1 MERQFIAILIRAAA
15 ILLPWWDLGTGGA
28 LALAALLSLV
38 AARGRWKALP
48 VDVALWSGF
57 AAVAA
62 SALWTEAAS
71 FETLLRWSPLLWVP
85 LALRRQHRAWHEGL
99 IAGGIVVSLV
109 LLGNGVASAVRSQ
122 SWDPLFY
129 RDFAQLAHQHSYLT
143 LYLGLSAAA
152 LATDLRFRGAVRPV
166 LLSLFALVAVLA
178 GSRMGLMAVVLGG
191 LWWYSGRRL
200 GSARRSAWPWGLGL
214 AALLLVAVAVV
225 PSERSL
231 GKLAKA
237 DPYWA
242 TGSVDTRVVQAK
254 VAWSVI
260 SSNPWRG
267 VGVDAVQA
275 QLEERY
281 RELNYRFGLK
291 RHLNVHNEFLQLWA
305 GIGLLGLA
313 IWGLGL
319 AYCAQKSSWNRGA
332 QALTLTLLLL
342 LATESMLE
350 RAMGVVLVAAAL
362 YHSLPRR
369 IDGTWR

>member
-1 MERQFIAILIRAAA
+1 MERQIIAILIRAAA
-15 ILLPWWDLGTGGA
+15 MLMPWWDLGTGAA

-62 SALWTEAAS
+62 SALWTDAAS
-71 FETLLRWSPLLWVP
+71 IETLLRWSPFLWVP

-99 IAGGIVVSLV
+99 IAGGILLTLV
-109 LLGNGVASAVRSQ
+109 LLGNGIRAAALSQ

-129 RDFAQLAHQHSYLT
+129 RDFAKLAHQHSYLT

-152 LATDLRFRGAVRPV
+152 LVTDLRFRGGVRPV
-166 LLSLFALVAVLA
+166 LLGLFALVAVLA
-178 GSRMGLMAVVLGG
+178 GSRMGLIAIVLGG
-191 LWWYSGRRL
+191 LWWYSGRRF
-200 GSARRSAWPWGLGL
+200 GAARRSAWPWGLGF
-214 AALLLVAVAVV
+214 AVLLLVAVAVV

-231 GKLAKA
+231 GKLTKA
-237 DPYWA
+237 DPHWA

-260 SSNPWRG
+260 SSNPWQG

-275 QLEERY
+275 HLEERY

-291 RHLNVHNEFLQLWA
+291 RHLNVHNQFLQLWA
-305 GIGLLGLA
+305 GIGLLGLG

-332 QALTLTLLLL
+332 QALALTLLLL
-342 LATESMLE
+342 MATESMLE

>member
-1 MERQFIAILIRAAA
+1 MERQIIAILIRAAA
-15 ILLPWWDLGTGGA
+15 MLMPWWDLGTGAA

-62 SALWTEAAS
+62 SALWTDAAS
-71 FETLLRWSPLLWVP
+71 IETLLRWSPFLWVP

-99 IAGGIVVSLV
+99 IAGGILLTLV
-109 LLGNGVASAVRSQ
+109 LLGNGIRAASLSQ

-129 RDFAQLAHQHSYLT
+129 RDFAKLAHQHSYLT

-152 LATDLRFRGAVRPV
+152 LVTDLRFRGALRPV
-166 LLSLFALVAVLA
+166 LLGLFAMVAVLA
-178 GSRMGLMAVVLGG
+178 GSRMGLIAIVLGG
-191 LWWYSGRRL
+191 LWWYSGRRF
-200 GSARRSAWPWGLGL
+200 GAARRSAWPWGLGF
-214 AALLLVAVAVV
+214 AVLLLVAVAVV

-231 GKLAKA
+231 GKLTKA

-260 SSNPWRG
+260 SSNPWQG

-275 QLEERY
+275 HLEERY

-291 RHLNVHNEFLQLWA
+291 RHLNVHNQFLQLWA
-305 GIGLLGLA
+305 GIGLLGLG

-332 QALTLTLLLL
+332 QALALTLLLL
-342 LATESMLE
+342 MATESMLE

>member
-1 MERQFIAILIRAAA
+1 MLM
-15 ILLPWWDLGTGGA
+15 PWWDLGTGAA

-62 SALWTEAAS
+62 SALWTDAAS
-71 FETLLRWSPLLWVP
+71 IETLLRWSPFLWVP

-99 IAGGIVVSLV
+99 IAGGILLTLV
-109 LLGNGVASAVRSQ
+109 LLGNGIRAASLSQ

-129 RDFAQLAHQHSYLT
+129 RDFAKLAHQHSYLT

-152 LATDLRFRGAVRPV
+152 LVTDLRFRGALRPV
-166 LLSLFALVAVLA
+166 LLGLFAMVAVLA
-178 GSRMGLMAVVLGG
+178 GSRMGLISIVLGG
-191 LWWYSGRRL
+191 LWWYSGRRF
-200 GSARRSAWPWGLGL
+200 GAARRSAWPWGLGF
-214 AALLLVAVAVV
+214 AVLLLVAVAVV

-231 GKLAKA
+231 GKLTKA
-237 DPYWA
+237 DPHWA

-260 SSNPWRG
+260 SSNPWQG

-275 QLEERY
+275 HLEERY

-291 RHLNVHNEFLQLWA
+291 RHLNVHNQFLQLWA
-305 GIGLLGLA
+305 GIGLLGLG

-332 QALTLTLLLL
+332 QALALTLLLL
-342 LATESMLE
+342 MATESMLE